1 MFYLNRNLLQ
11 KMLQG
16 LPYLPILLKLKTNLI
31 TFNQRYSQM
40 TYDGYHFSQLGT
52 LLNLSFNYKF

>member
-16 LPYLPILLKLKTNLI
+16 LPYLPILLKLKTNFI
-31 TFNQRYSQM
+31 IFNGPLNQEQGQPYELK
-40 TYDGYHFSQLGT
+40 YKADGT
-52 LLNLSFNYKF
+52 